1 MHMQISLGRLPLIIL
16 GVAAFSAG
24 CAITLAATS
33 AALPGAA
40 VLRFQDASFAPTGDL
55 KPTPYGW
62 QHFCNAQPDE
72 CEQVALEPT
81 LVRLTGQSWTELN
94 AINTIVNREIEPIG
108 DEDHYHI
115 YEQDILNWWT
125 YPDDGKGNCNDYVLM
140 KRKLLIE
147 SGWPRSALLMT
158 VVVDHHGDG
167 HLILMARTDRGDLIL
182 DNMQE
187 EIVPWD
193 RTGYRFVKRQSAFN
207 HNDWVA
213 IQPPAEAQMVAANQR

>member
-1 MHMQISLGRLPLIIL
+1 MRISLGRLPLIIL
-16 GVAAFSAG
+16 GVAAFIVS

-33 AALPGAA
+33 AALPGATF
-40 VLRFQDASFAPTGDL
+40 LRFQDASFAPIGDF

-62 QHFCNAQPDE
+62 QHFCGAQPVE
-72 CEQVALEPT
+72 CGPVALDPT
-81 LVRLTGQSWTELN
+81 FVRLTARSWTELD

-147 SGWPRSALLMT
+147 AGWPRSALLMT
-158 VVVDHHGDG
+158 VVVDQHGDG
-167 HLILMARTDRGDLIL
+167 HLILMVRTDRGDLIL
-182 DNMQE
+182 DNMRQE
-187 EIVPWD
+187 VVPWD

-213 IQPPAEAQMVAANQR
+213 IPPPAEPRMVAANQR

>member
-1 MHMQISLGRLPLIIL
+1 MQISLGRLPLIML
-16 GVAAFSAG
+16 GVAAFGVG

-33 AALPGAA
+33 AALPDPTL
-40 VLRFQDASFAPTGDL
+40 LRFHNASFAPIGEI
-55 KPTPYGW
+55 KSTPYGW
-62 QHFCNAQPDE
+62 QHFCSAQPAE
-72 CEQVALEPT
+72 CEPAALEPAFAQ
-81 LVRLTGQSWTELN
+81 LTTPSWTELN

-147 SGWPRSALLMT
+147 AGWPRSALLMT
-158 VVVDHHGDG
+158 VVVDHNGDG
-167 HLILMARTDRGDLIL
+167 HLILMVHTDRGDLIL
-182 DNMQE
+182 DNMRE

-207 HNDWVA
+207 HNEWVA
-213 IQPPAEAQMVAANQR
+213 IQPPAEARMVAANQR

>member
-1 MHMQISLGRLPLIIL
+1 MPL
-16 GVAAFSAG
+16 
-24 CAITLAATS
+24 
-33 AALPGAA
+33 
-40 VLRFQDASFAPTGDL
+40 
-55 KPTPYGW
+55 TP
-62 QHFCNAQPDE
+62 
-72 CEQVALEPT
+72 
-81 LVRLTGQSWTELN
+81 QSWTELN

-182 DNMQE
+182 DNMRE

-213 IQPPAEAQMVAANQR
+213 IQPPAEARMVAVNQR